1 MGLAF
6 YACVPSPFT
15 SFNASLGVIL
25 CECCQVDSSD
35 ILWRGDIVLFSLFT
49 WIVKTCVF
57 ILGTSFSWLVPRQQ
71 RLLVYTM
78 GGITSHPSSHIS
90 APGWDV
96 FCGRTS
102 HSDSSFISPFG
113 KIRCCFVVFFRI
125 LRHASHV
132 RWIRLSW
139 IFHTHAVALI
149 ILGCSYY
156 FELLSGCALMVLLA
170 AALNPTTPHR
180 TLPSHAGRYCAR
192 ILSYRQFEYLPSWK
206 YCVVSFSSNYQ
217 TRVFYSMVSFHVS
230 FRHIAVA
237 RSIHGLRSLSPFT
250 SYHWS

>member
-25 CECCQVDSSD
+25 CECCQADSSD

-113 KIRCCFVVFFRI
+113 KDKVLFCRFLSNTETRVSCSLNSPFLDFSYTCGGFDNPRVQLLFRI
-125 LRHASHV
+125 TFGMRSNGSPCRCFEPHYPSPHV
-132 RWIRLSW
+132 TVSC
-139 IFHTHAVALI
+139 
-149 ILGCSYY
+149 GS
-156 FELLSGCALMVLLA
+156 LLCANLV
-170 AALNPTTPHR
+170 
-180 TLPSHAGRYCAR
+180 
-192 ILSYRQFEYLPSWK
+192 I
-206 YCVVSFSSNYQ
+206 
-217 TRVFYSMVSFHVS
+217 
-230 FRHIAVA
+230 
-237 RSIHGLRSLSPFT
+237 
-250 SYHWS
+250 